1 MKFKYEKSIIYF
13 SDDNVGDA
21 FTRYANNN
29 IALKDSQNALKIS
42 DGNNNYIDCS
52 INVADAF
59 KKGWQECMR
68 CYGLVEEKSDDSGQQ
83 EFDFGD

>member
-13 SDDNVGDA
+13 NDDKVGDA
-21 FTRYANNN
+21 FTRYANSN
-29 IALKDSQNALKIS
+29 IASKDSQNALKVF

-59 KKGWQECMR
+59 KKGWQECMK
-68 CYGLVEEKSDDSGQQ
+68 CYGLEQEQEENTSQLEFNFDD
-83 EFDFGD
+83 